1 VGGRGARRRGGG
13 GGGAWSSL
21 SGGLA
26 LRGSAGAVVELAG
39 CAGRWVHVEIRT
51 SVGEVYS

>member
-1 VGGRGARRRGGG
+1 MGGRGARRRGGG